1 MLRDN
6 LVGSSHRCSIGT
18 EHSCLENPRPQGAE
32 SSLTENVT
40 LPFQAEPAHEQL
52 SFPRGQPKMKN
63 LPSMVA
69 VVFLGVCA
77 FAAGRQNSQAGAKTM
92 HATGS
97 FEIQMKA
104 QGGGT
109 DGKTFPRFTSDKQFQ
124 GDLEGASVGEMLAS
138 GPPPS
143 GPKGSG
149 GYVAMERVTGKLG
162 ELGCRGPGRKLLEF
176 QAAV

>member
-1 MLRDN
+1 
-6 LVGSSHRCSIGT
+6 
-18 EHSCLENPRPQGAE
+18 
-32 SSLTENVT
+32 
-40 LPFQAEPAHEQL
+40 
-52 SFPRGQPKMKN
+52 MKN
-63 LPSMVA
+63 LPSMVGIA
-69 VVFLGVCA
+69 VLCVWALA
-77 FAAGRQNSQAGAKTM
+77 PAMQKSESGAKIM

-104 QGGGT
+104 QGGGA

-124 GDLEGASVGEMLAS
+124 GELKGTSVGEMLAS

-162 ELGCRGPGRKLLEF
+162 GLSGSFILQHSSTMTLGVQNQSITVVPQSGTGELAGLEGKMTIRIERGQHYYDFDYQFSVTP
-176 QAAV
+176 

>member
-1 MLRDN
+1 
-6 LVGSSHRCSIGT
+6 
-18 EHSCLENPRPQGAE
+18 
-32 SSLTENVT
+32 
-40 LPFQAEPAHEQL
+40 
-52 SFPRGQPKMKN
+52 MKN

-69 VVFLGVCA
+69 VLALGVCA
-77 FAAGRQNSQAGAKTM
+77 FAAESQTSQTGAKTL

-109 DGKTFPRFTSDKQFQ
+109 DGKTFPRFTSDKQLE
-124 GDLEGASVGEMLAS
+124 GDLEGTSVGEMLTS
-138 GPPPS
+138 GAPPS

-162 ELGCRGPGRKLLEF
+162 GRSGSFILQHSSTMILGVQNQSITVVPQSGTGELTGLEGKMIIRIEGGKHYYDF
-176 QAAV
+176 DYQFSSTQ

>member
-1 MLRDN
+1 
-6 LVGSSHRCSIGT
+6 
-18 EHSCLENPRPQGAE
+18 
-32 SSLTENVT
+32 
-40 LPFQAEPAHEQL
+40 
-52 SFPRGQPKMKN
+52 
-63 LPSMVA
+63 
-69 VVFLGVCA
+69 
-77 FAAGRQNSQAGAKTM
+77 M

-124 GDLEGASVGEMLAS
+124 GDLEGTSVGEMLAS

-149 GYVAMERVTGKLG
+149 GTWRWSA
-162 ELGCRGPGRKLLEF
+162 
-176 QAAV
+176 

>member
-1 MLRDN
+1 
-6 LVGSSHRCSIGT
+6 
-18 EHSCLENPRPQGAE
+18 
-32 SSLTENVT
+32 
-40 LPFQAEPAHEQL
+40 
-52 SFPRGQPKMKN
+52 
-63 LPSMVA
+63 
-69 VVFLGVCA
+69 
-77 FAAGRQNSQAGAKTM
+77 M

-124 GDLEGASVGEMLAS
+124 GDLEGTSVGEMLAS

-149 GYVAMERVTGKLG
+149 AYVAMERVTGKLG
-162 ELGCRGPGRKLLEF
+162 GRSGSFILQHSSTMSLGLQNQSITVVPQSGTGELSGLEGKMIIRIEGGKHYYDF
-176 QAAV
+176 DYQFSSTQ

>member
-1 MLRDN
+1 
-6 LVGSSHRCSIGT
+6 
-18 EHSCLENPRPQGAE
+18 
-32 SSLTENVT
+32 
-40 LPFQAEPAHEQL
+40 
-52 SFPRGQPKMKN
+52 MKK

-69 VVFLGVCA
+69 IVVLGVCA
-77 FAAGRQNSQAGAKTM
+77 FAAGRQNSQTGATTM

-124 GDLEGASVGEMLAS
+124 GDLEGTSVGEMLAS

-149 GYVAMERVTGKLG
+149 GYVAMERVTGKLSRRTGSFILQHSSTMNLGVQNQSITVVPQSGTG
-162 ELGCRGPGRKLLEF
+162 ELAGLEGKMIIRTKGEKHYYDF
-176 QAAV
+176 DYQFTSPQ

>member
-1 MLRDN
+1 
-6 LVGSSHRCSIGT
+6 
-18 EHSCLENPRPQGAE
+18 
-32 SSLTENVT
+32 
-40 LPFQAEPAHEQL
+40 
-52 SFPRGQPKMKN
+52 MKN

-69 VVFLGVCA
+69 VLVLGVCA
-77 FAAGRQNSQAGAKTM
+77 LAAGRQNSQTGAKTM

-124 GDLEGASVGEMLAS
+124 GDLEGTSVGEMLAS
-138 GPPPS
+138 GPPPG
-143 GPKGSG
+143 GPRGSG

-162 ELGCRGPGRKLLEF
+162 GRSGSFILQHSSTMNLGVQNQSITVVPLSGTGELAGLEGKMIIRIEGGKHYYDF
-176 QAAV
+176 DYQFSATQ

>member
-1 MLRDN
+1 MRN
-6 LVGSSHRCSIGT
+6 
-18 EHSCLENPRPQGAE
+18 
-32 SSLTENVT
+32 SL
-40 LPFQAEPAHEQL
+40 
-52 SFPRGQPKMKN
+52 
-63 LPSMVA
+63 SMVA
-69 VVFLGVCA
+69 LVVLSVCA
-77 FAAGRQNSQAGAKTM
+77 FAAGRQNSQTGAKTM

-109 DGKTFPRFTSDKQFQ
+109 DGKTFPRFTSEKQFQ
-124 GDLEGASVGEMLAS
+124 GDLEGTSVGEMLAS

-162 ELGCRGPGRKLLEF
+162 GRSGSFTLQHSSTMHLGVQNQSITVVPQSGTGELAGLEGKMIIRIENGKHYYDF
-176 QAAV
+176 DYQFSSLR